1 MSSRLSLVLAIVLL
15 LMANCTRPTLS
26 GITVTCPPELVDG
39 EAASVA
45 ISVTNNSQKPS
56 DFTMVV
62 SLVNYLISFS
72 AKPEQVCVEELAL
85 STGESG
91 EILCNIDEVS
101 SANLIRVDVT
111 STDGKF
117 SYICPTH

>member
-1 MSSRLSLVLAIVLL
+1 
-15 LMANCTRPTLS
+15 
-26 GITVTCPPELVDG
+26 VDG

-62 SLVNYLISFS
+62 SLANYLISFS
-72 AKPEQVCVEELAL
+72 AKPEQVCVEELVL

-117 SYICPTH
+117 SYTCPTP